1 MMDLVRELVEPSRRA
16 LLSELKS
23 GPKTVGDLVDAT
35 GLKQPNVSNHLSRL
49 KSKGVLKS
57 SKVGRQVYYS
67 FSDPDIAKAA
77 LSLISPIV
85 TEQRSVEFGEETTR
99 VFSRAACQGDEAACT
114 EIVDALLRTDQG
126 MVMIYSKLFAES
138 MQMIGQWWLVK
149 AIDEGQEH
157 LASAIIERLMA
168 RVLHFA
174 APARPGANKVVLGC
188 SQGNWHSIGIRM
200 ISDVMRLAG
209 WRTYYLGANVPHAPF
224 LAAVKEHK
232 PQAVMVSCPIEDG
245 VPDALELVKQLNDL
259 RGKEDWVIGVGGGS
273 LVRNEVLAKEAG
285 ADFSCTNLLQ
295 FTEEILPSISG
306 SGRSALA

>member
-16 LLSELKS
+16 LLSELKT

-67 FSDPDIAKAA
+67 FSDPDIARVA
-77 LSLISPIV
+77 LSLIAPV
-85 TEQRSVEFGEETTR
+85 MVEERTVDFGEDTTR
-99 VFSRAACQGDEAACT
+99 LFSRAACQGDEATCT
-114 EIVDALLRTDQG
+114 EMVDGLLRTDQG
-126 MVMIYSKLFAES
+126 MVMIYSKLFAEA

-174 APARPGANKVVLGC
+174 APARPGANRVVLGC

-209 WRTYYLGANVPHAPF
+209 WRTFYLGANVPHASF
-224 LAAVKEHK
+224 VAAVKEHK
-232 PQAVMVSCPIEDG
+232 PQAVMVSCPIQDG
-245 VPDALELVKQLNDL
+245 VPAALELLRQLKEAKGNDS
-259 RGKEDWVIGVGGGS
+259 WVIGVGGAA
-273 LVRNEVLAKEAG
+273 LIKNEDEVKQAG
-285 ADFSCTNLLQ
+285 ADFSCSNLLQ

-306 SGRSALA
+306 SGRAQAI

>member
-16 LLSELKS
+16 LLSELKT

-35 GLKQPNVSNHLSRL
+35 GLKQPNVSNHLARL

-67 FSDPDIAKAA
+67 FSDPDVAKAA
-77 LSLISPIV
+77 LTLLSPVIL
-85 TEQRSVEFGEETTR
+85 EKPAVELGEETTR
-99 VFSRAACQGDEAACT
+99 IFSRAACQGDESACT
-114 EIVDALLRTDQG
+114 EIVDTLVRTDHN
-126 MVMIYSKLFAES
+126 MVLIYSQLFAES
-138 MQMIGQWWLVK
+138 MKMIGQWWLVK

-174 APARPGANKVVLGC
+174 APPRPGADRVVLGC

-209 WRTYYLGANVPHAPF
+209 WKTFYLGANVPHASF

-232 PQAVMVSCPIEDG
+232 PRAVMVSCPIEEG
-245 VPDALELVKQLNDL
+245 VGEALELIKQLNDL
-259 RGKEDWVIGVGGGS
+259 RGEGPWMIGVGGS
-273 LVRNEVLAKEAG
+273 ALVKREAEVTALG
-285 ADFSCTNLLQ
+285 ADFCCSDLVQ
-295 FTEEILPSISG
+295 FTDEILPKIS
-306 SGRSALA
+306 ST